1 LSTHQEQSDQSR
13 PFVVHVVGDIA
24 PSGEA
29 IGLQIERSGQG
40 PINLCIRT
48 EDVKYLVSLLLNLG
62 CEAKR
67 RQSSPGPDA
76 PPTEAIPL
84 PLSAIN
90 VGQSDDDQPFLLLE
104 IGIRRGA
111 TRREVQG
118 VRMRPMNTS
127 PASVAA
133 GGLMITSALRTSF
146 SRTIATYSTSIVA
159 ARIEPTEIIVRL
171 KLNRAPRKGLA
182 ILQPAKGHPPLRT

>member
-1 LSTHQEQSDQSR
+1 LSSHQEQSGQRR

-29 IGLQIERSGQG
+29 IALQIERSEQG
-40 PINLCIRT
+40 PVNLCIRT

-67 RQSSPGPDA
+67 RQSSPRSDA

-84 PLSAIN
+84 PLDAIN

-104 IGIRRGA
+104 VGIA
-111 TRREVQG
+111 SLVFM
-118 VRMRPMNTS
+118 VS
-127 PASVAA
+127 PTCLEQVGQMMLTLSAKSS
-133 GGLMITSALRTSF
+133 SALS
-146 SRTIATYSTSIVA
+146 
-159 ARIEPTEIIVRL
+159 
-171 KLNRAPRKGLA
+171 
-182 ILQPAKGHPPLRT
+182 

>member
-104 IGIRRGA
+104 VGIA
-111 TRREVQG
+111 SLMFMV
-118 VRMRPMNTS
+118 S
-127 PASVAA
+127 PACLEEVGQMMLTLSAKSS
-133 GGLMITSALRTSF
+133 SALS
-146 SRTIATYSTSIVA
+146 
-159 ARIEPTEIIVRL
+159 
-171 KLNRAPRKGLA
+171 
-182 ILQPAKGHPPLRT
+182 